1 MAMGEI
7 TPLQN
12 QTEQGARAMWHIFD
26 KGGPVMY
33 PLLACSII
41 ALSVVIE
48 RAIFWLKLG
57 MQSKPAL
64 VDEILELSRQGDWES
79 IKNKT
84 VHTKDYIIKILVS
97 GILHKEFSMIKAMES
112 AAADEIKH
120 MRRFMGVLDTMIT
133 VAPLL
138 GIFGTVLG
146 IIASFE
152 VLGLAG
158 IEHPQEVTAGIAQAL
173 ITTAAGLGI
182 AILSV
187 FPYNYFNSRVENAA
201 VLIEKYATSLEI
213 VFEKLTQSGDK
224 KKVEAQH
231 ESPTA
236 RD

>member
-1 MAMGEI
+1 
-7 TPLQN
+7 
-12 QTEQGARAMWHIFD
+12 MWHIFD

-48 RAIFWLKLG
+48 RAIFWLRLRI
-57 MQSKPAL
+57 QSQPSL

-97 GILHKEFSMIKAMES
+97 GILHKDFSMIKAMEA
-112 AAADEIKH
+112 AAADEVKQ
-120 MRRFMGVLDTMIT
+120 MRRFMGILDTMIT

-146 IIASFE
+146 IISSFE
-152 VLGLAG
+152 ILGSTG
-158 IEHPQEVTAGIAQAL
+158 IEHPQEVTSGIAQAL

-201 VLIEKYATSLEI
+201 GIIEKYATSLEI
-213 VFEKLTQSGDK
+213 VFEKLTQPGGK
-224 KKVEAQH
+224 N
-231 ESPTA
+231 
-236 RD
+236 